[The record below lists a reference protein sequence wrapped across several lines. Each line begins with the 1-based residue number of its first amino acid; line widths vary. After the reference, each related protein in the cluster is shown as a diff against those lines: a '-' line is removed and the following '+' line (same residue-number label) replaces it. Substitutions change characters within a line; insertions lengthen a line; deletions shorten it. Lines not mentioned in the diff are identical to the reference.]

1 MQLRVLETT
10 GVGPQVV
17 VPANDDGIAEDESVF
32 EQAQTPTKRVFDIA
46 AAIFGLIFFGPILIG
61 FAIAIK
67 LSDGGPAIFSQMRR
81 GKGGR
86 MFRCYKLRSMVPN
99 ASERLKTLLA
109 TDIDARNEW
118 NLTQKLQSDPR
129 ITPIGRFIR
138 KTSIDEL
145 PQFFNVLKGDM
156 SLVGPRPIIDREV
169 SRYGKYIADYD
180 KVRPGLTGLWQVSGR
195 CDLCYSERV
204 ALDAKYAKN
213 RSFWGDLKIGI
224 LTIPVVLFKRGAV

>member
-1 MQLRVLETT
+1 MQLKVLETP

-17 VPANDDGIAEDESVF
+17 VPANDDGIVEGESVF
-32 EQAQTPTKRVFDIA
+32 EHAQTPTKRVFDIA
-46 AAIFGLIFFGPILIG
+46 VAIFGLIFFGPILIG

-99 ASERLKTLLA
+99 APERLKMLLA
-109 TDIDARNEW
+109 TDINARNEW
-118 NLTQKLQSDPR
+118 NLTQKLQNDPR

-145 PQFFNVLKGDM
+145 PQFFNVLIGDM
-156 SLVGPRPIIDREV
+156 SLVGPRPIIDKEV

-195 CDLCYSERV
+195 CDLGYSERV
-204 ALDAKYAKN
+204 ALDAKYAN
-213 RSFWGDLKIGI
+213 SRSFWGDLKISI
-224 LTIPVVLFKRGAV
+224 LTVPAVLFTRGAV